1 LKKASLFRWALFI
14 LLQCLIIAIVIN
26 VTYKHKDKVSMVK
39 LPPASLA
46 QWYKPENKRQV
57 WLHNMFKLRREM
69 QAVQYY
75 SNNSSNN
82 PADTFNENLL
92 NKWTSRLSEHY
103 LKIGEMV
110 PEWQDK
116 LNTKAIDVLQAT
128 VKNKQF
134 QDVPSVLTELA
145 ESCDGCHVDY
155 RATTA
160 MLYRAP
166 DFSKIEISPLVPFET
181 HMDKLTKQVN
191 QIKIAS
197 EDSMSDVAL
206 FSLSDLKIGIN
217 ALGKTCSNC
226 HKHDPR
232 TYPDDT
238 INNTLIK
245 LEQSLKTGTLKDQ
258 GRELGTLA
266 VIACARCHGTHRLS
280 YDTRKQL
287 SDEPDWYQLMKH

>member
-1 LKKASLFRWALFI
+1 LKKASLVRWALFI

-39 LPPASLA
+39 LPPTSLA

-75 SNNSSNN
+75 AGNHADSSNE
-82 PADTFNENLL
+82 DLL

-116 LNTKAIDVLQAT
+116 LNTESMDVLQAL

-134 QDVPSVLTELA
+134 KEVSGVLADLT
-145 ESCDGCHVDY
+145 ESCDACHIDY

-160 MLYRAP
+160 TLYRAP
-166 DFSKIEISPLVPFET
+166 DFSKIEISPLVPLET
-181 HMDKLTKQVN
+181 YMDKLTRQVN

-197 EDSMSDVAL
+197 EDGMTDVAL
-206 FSLSDLKIGIN
+206 SSLSELKAGIN
-217 ALGKTCSNC
+217 VLGETCSNC

-232 TYPDDT
+232 TYPDET
-238 INNTLIK
+238 INSTLTQ
-245 LEQSLKTGTLKDQ
+245 LEESLKTGTLKDQ

-266 VIACARCHGTHRLS
+266 VIACARCHGTHRIS
-280 YDTRKQL
+280 YDARKQL
-287 SDEPDWYQLMKH
+287 SDEPDWHQLMKH

>member
-1 LKKASLFRWALFI
+1 
-14 LLQCLIIAIVIN
+14 
-26 VTYKHKDKVSMVK
+26 MVK

-46 QWYKPENKRQV
+46 QWYKPENKRQI

-75 SNNSSNN
+75 
-82 PADTFNENLL
+82 ADSHNEKLL
-92 NKWTSRLSEHY
+92 NQWATRLSEHY

-110 PEWQDK
+110 PEWQEK
-116 LNTKAIDVLQAT
+116 LNTEAITALQER
-128 VKNKQF
+128 VKNNQF
-134 QDVPSVLTELA
+134 KDIQGVLTELA
-145 ESCDGCHVDY
+145 VTCDACHTDY

-160 MLYRAP
+160 TRYRAP
-166 DFSKIEISPLVPFET
+166 DFSRIEISPSISLVT

-197 EDSMSDVAL
+197 EDGMTDVAL
-206 FSLSDLKIGIN
+206 TSLDDLKTGIN
-217 ALGKTCSNC
+217 TLGETCSNC

-232 TYPDDT
+232 TYPNET
-238 INNTLIK
+238 IKNTLTQ

-266 VIACARCHGTHRLS
+266 VIACAQCHGTHRLS
-280 YDTRKQL
+280 YDARKQL
-287 SDEPDWYQLMKH
+287 SGEPDWSQLMKH